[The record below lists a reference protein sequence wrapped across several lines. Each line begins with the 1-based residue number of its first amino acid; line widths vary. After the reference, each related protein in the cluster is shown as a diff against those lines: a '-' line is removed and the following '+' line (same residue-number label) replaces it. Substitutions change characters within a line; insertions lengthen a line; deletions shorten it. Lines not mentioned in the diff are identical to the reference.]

1 MSRESLLE
9 ERMDAQREER
19 VFAPVPE
26 PSDDY
31 PEPEPPITIGVG
43 KIQMR
48 IEDANSVYASRGM
61 VSVSIDSDYTARIS
75 RPFFT
80 VEVKGTEVKIIANSE
95 ELEKVKVVKE
105 VESESLDIDDI
116 EF

>member
-1 MSRESLLE
+1 MEPKHFLPVLE
-9 ERMDAQREER
+9 VLQEN
-19 VFAPVPE
+19 
-26 PSDDY
+26 Y